1 MHYPTSGEEHRVL
14 RVLWR
19 TKNDPKTLLSS
30 PATPFLRRTT
40 PLHNMAAGAVLHLP
54 SRGPAGPQHLCPT
67 SSSFSP
73 SRAGVQS
80 KAEAAALWGPAP
92 PPQAGCAVSRLAAA
106 AVGQGRE
113 ARPRWWPRLRP
124 VVFARSG
131 RHQSWS
137 RNTQDAL
144 NSKTCFP
151 FRGC

>member
-19 TKNDPKTLLSS
+19 IKNDPETLLSP
-30 PATPFLRRTT
+30 PAPPFPRRTT

-54 SRGPAGPQHLCPT
+54 SRGSSSAPPAAAPAPAGPE
-67 SSSFSP
+67 
-73 SRAGVQS
+73 SRARLKPQRCGDLHPLPRLDVPCLAWLRQ
-80 KAEAAALWGPAP
+80 LWDGE
-92 PPQAGCAVSRLAAA
+92 
-106 AVGQGRE
+106 E